1 MLFDGFYILIDIVI
15 YDRLIGI
22 FRYDYFVFFDNCVFY
37 FVLIWFLVNMVE
49 FCLYNFLNGGDMI
62 DRRV

>member
-62 DRRV
+62 DLRV